1 MQLVEHYLMKR
12 RMKNCVPD
20 SIVQFAS
27 RAALLVTTPLAA
39 AHAPALLRGM
49 ILAIGNGKH
58 TRETGAGHVR
68 QVGIHATAS
77 FNRSFVRTFI
87 SSKASEEHVYLR
99 LHCFIHFLVALALCL
114 AGVAAAQTQ
123 APAKTATAATATV
136 RGHIAD
142 PTGALIPGA
151 SITVTTVAGRTV
163 ATATS
168 DSTGAYVV
176 NGLAP
181 GGYLIKAAFEG
192 FAPVSSPSVQLT
204 ASQVKRVDISM
215 ATVVEQQS
223 VTVSDEEAPMVSVEA
238 SGNTS
243 SVVLK
248 DKDLDALSDDPDE
261 LSNELTALAGPAAG
275 PNGGEVYISGFTG
288 GQLPPKSAIRE
299 IRINQNPFSSE
310 YDRLGYG
317 RIEILTK
324 PGTDQLHGRF
334 FGQGNDDAF
343 NTGNP
348 FTAVIPAYH
357 SIQYNGTLSGSL
369 SKWASFFVSVE
380 ERNNQNASVYTA
392 TTAVLNPTTGVY
404 GAGVVS
410 GGLFSPSTHTEV
422 SPRFDLQLG
431 QKNTLTLRYQFERSS
446 SLPTQS
452 NSNNSTEHTL
462 QLSDAQIINDHIVN
476 ETRFQYL
483 RDISSSTPVSTAPTV
498 SVPGAFTGGGNSGQ
512 RSNDHVDHFELQNL
526 TTMSAGAHAIKFGTR
541 LRYNR
546 DANSTNS
553 NFNGSFSFPSLNSYL
568 TLLNGL
574 AAGQTFAQIGAAGGL
589 PNKLNYTVGT
599 AAVEGSVFDGALF
612 VQDDWKANQ
621 FLTLSGGLRWETQN
635 HVTDRSDWGPRV
647 AFAYALDGH
656 KNKKQAKTVLRGGY
670 GYFYDRFGLSSLLNT
685 QRFSGGPNS
694 QTQYTI
700 TNPTC
705 FDPTSISAIN
715 LSTCGPAN
723 SIAKT
728 IVQVAPN
735 YHSPYTQ
742 QLGTSLERQL
752 TKTTSLTLTFQ
763 HAYGVHQMVTR
774 DSNAY
779 MPNTFLYGDSTKTG
793 VRPNP
798 SLGIVEEYYP
808 EAVFKQNQLIVN
820 INARLTPNMGLSG
833 FYNIT
838 SANSNTGTASN
849 SYNLSQDYRRAAFA
863 SRNMLFLMGNYSGP
877 LGLTFNPFLI
887 AQSGRP
893 YNFVSP
899 NDLTG
904 DNFFNDRPSIVSA
917 SNCTASSTQY
927 VQTAFGCFNTIPQPG
942 ETIIPGNIGNGPAA
956 VAVNLRVSRAFGIGP
971 KLASA
976 GGPSSGGGPGGGG
989 PGGGGP
995 GGGGIG
1001 GGPGGGGGRGGGGF
1015 GGGGFGGGGRG
1026 MMGGSANTGHKY
1038 SLSFSAQALNLFNN
1052 INYGQPVGTVNSP
1065 NFGHSTGLA
1074 YGIFSSGS
1082 AARRIF
1088 VQASFSF

>member
-1 MQLVEHYLMKR
+1 VH
-12 RMKNCVPD
+12 
-20 SIVQFAS
+20 
-27 RAALLVTTPLAA
+27 
-39 AHAPALLRGM
+39 
-49 ILAIGNGKH
+49 
-58 TRETGAGHVR
+58 
-68 QVGIHATAS
+68 
-77 FNRSFVRTFI
+77 TFI
-87 SSKASEEHVYLR
+87 SSKASEEHVYLK
-99 LHCFIHFLVALALCL
+99 LHCFIRFLVVLALFL
-114 AGVAAAQTQ
+114 PVVAAAQTQ
-123 APAKTATAATATV
+123 APAKTATIATATV
-136 RGHIAD
+136 NGHIAD

-151 SITVTTVAGRTV
+151 RVTVTTAAGKSV

-181 GGYLIKAAFEG
+181 GAYMIKAAFEG
-192 FAPVSSPSVQLT
+192 FAPVSSPAIQLA

-348 FTAVIPAYH
+348 FTSAIPAYH

-369 SKWASFFVSVE
+369 SKWASFFISVE
-380 ERNNQNASVYTA
+380 QRNNQNASVYTA
-392 TTAVLNPTTGVY
+392 TTAVLNPTTGTY
-404 GAGVVS
+404 GSAIVA

-431 QKNTLTLRYQFERSS
+431 QKNTLTLRYQFERFNSS
-446 SLPTQS
+446 GNIGTTSLPTQS
-452 NSNNSTEHTL
+452 SSIDSTEQTL

-498 SVPGAFTGGGNSGQ
+498 SVPGAFMGGGYSGQ

-553 NFNGSFSFPSLNSYL
+553 NFNGSFSFSSLNSYL

-574 AAGQTFAQIGAAGGL
+574 ATGQTYAQIGAAGGL
-589 PNKLNYTVGT
+589 PNKLNYTVG
-599 AAVEGSVFDGALF
+599 AGAVEASVFDGALF

-621 FLTLSGGLRWETQN
+621 FLTLSGGLRWETQTN
-635 HVTDRSDWGPRV
+635 VADRSDWGPRV

-656 KNKKQAKTVLRGGY
+656 KDKKQAKTVLRGGY
-670 GYFYDRFGLSSLLNT
+670 GYFYDRFGLTSLLNT
-685 QRFSGGPNS
+685 RRFSGGPNS

-705 FDPTSISAIN
+705 FTATSLSSID
-715 LSTCGPAN
+715 LSTCGPAS

-742 QLGTSLERQL
+742 QLGASLERQL
-752 TKTTSLTLTFQ
+752 SKTTSLTVTFQ
-763 HAYGVHQMVTR
+763 HAFGIHQMVTR

-779 MPNTFLYGDSTKTG
+779 LPGTFAYGSATLTG

-808 EAVFKQNQLIVN
+808 EAVFKQNQVIVN
-820 INARLTPNMGLSG
+820 INARLTRNMGLSG

-838 SANSNTGTASN
+838 SAHSNTGTASN
-849 SYNLSQDYRRAAFA
+849 SYNLSQDYRRAGFA

-877 LGLTFNPFLI
+877 LGFTFNPFLL

-917 SNCTASSTQY
+917 SNCTGSSTQY
-927 VQTAFGCFNTIPQPG
+927 VQTSSGCFNTIPQAG
-942 ETIIPGNIGNGPAA
+942 ETIIPGNMGNGPAA
-956 VAVNLRVSRAFGIGP
+956 IAVNLRISRAFGIGP
-971 KLASA
+971 KLESE
-976 GGPSSGGGPGGGG
+976 GGSGSGGGPGGGG
-989 PGGGGP
+989 PGGG
-995 GGGGIG
+995 IG
-1001 GGPGGGGGRGGGGF
+1001 GGPGGGGGHGGGGF

-1052 INYGQPVGTVNSP
+1052 INYGQPIGTVNSP

-1074 YGIFSSGS
+1074 NGIFSSGS

>member
-1 MQLVEHYLMKR
+1 MEHHR
-12 RMKNCVPD
+12 ITCRMKNCVPD
-20 SIVQFAS
+20 STVQFAPS
-27 RAALLVTTPLAA
+27 GVLRGTTPSAA
-39 AHAPALLRGM
+39 ECPSALLRGT
-49 ILAIGNGKH
+49 IADKQRWNTQTANPRGDG
-58 TRETGAGHVR
+58 RQGETPT
-68 QVGIHATAS
+68 TAS
-77 FNRSFVRTFI
+77 FNRSFVHTFI
-87 SSKASEEHVYLR
+87 SSKASEEHVYLK
-99 LHCFIHFLVALALCL
+99 LHCFIRFLVVLALFL
-114 AGVAAAQTQ
+114 PVVAAAQTQ
-123 APAKTATAATATV
+123 APAKTATIATAAV
-136 RGHIAD
+136 NGHIAD

-151 SITVTTVAGRTV
+151 RVTVTTAAGKSV

-181 GGYLIKAAFEG
+181 GAYIIKAAFEG
-192 FAPVSSPSVQLT
+192 FAPVSSPAIQLA

-299 IRINQNPFSSE
+299 IRIIQNPFSSE

-348 FTAVIPAYH
+348 FTSAIPAYH

-369 SKWASFFVSVE
+369 SKWASFFISVE
-380 ERNNQNASVYTA
+380 QRNNQNASVYTA
-392 TTAVLNPTTGVY
+392 TTAVLNPTTGTY
-404 GAGVVS
+404 GSAVVA

-431 QKNTLTLRYQFERSS
+431 QKNTLTLRYQFERFNSS
-446 SLPTQS
+446 GNIGTTSLPTQS
-452 NSNNSTEHTL
+452 SSIDSTEQTL

-498 SVPGAFTGGGNSGQ
+498 SVPGAFMGGGYSGQ

-553 NFNGSFSFPSLNSYL
+553 NFNGSFSFSSLNSYL

-574 AAGQTFAQIGAAGGL
+574 ATGQTYAQIGAAGGL
-589 PNKLNYTVGT
+589 PNKLNYTVG
-599 AAVEGSVFDGALF
+599 AGAVEASVFDGALF

-621 FLTLSGGLRWETQN
+621 FLTLSGGLRWETQTN
-635 HVTDRSDWGPRV
+635 VADRSDWGPRV

-656 KNKKQAKTVLRGGY
+656 KDKKQAKTVLRGGY
-670 GYFYDRFGLSSLLNT
+670 GYFYDRFGLTSLLNT
-685 QRFSGGPNS
+685 RRFSGGPNS

-705 FDPTSISAIN
+705 FTATSLSSID
-715 LSTCGPAN
+715 LSTCGPAS

-742 QLGTSLERQL
+742 QPGASLERQL
-752 TKTTSLTLTFQ
+752 SKTTSLTVTFQ
-763 HAYGVHQMVTR
+763 HAFGIHQMVTR

-779 MPNTFLYGDSTKTG
+779 LPGTFAYGSATLTG

-808 EAVFKQNQLIVN
+808 EAVFKQNQVIVN
-820 INARLTPNMGLSG
+820 INARLTRNMGLSG

-838 SANSNTGTASN
+838 SAHSNTGTASN
-849 SYNLSQDYRRAAFA
+849 SYNLSQDYRRAGFA

-877 LGLTFNPFLI
+877 LGFTFNPFLL

-917 SNCTASSTQY
+917 SNCTGSSTQY
-927 VQTAFGCFNTIPQPG
+927 VQTSSGCFNTIPQAG
-942 ETIIPGNIGNGPAA
+942 ETIIPGNMGNGPSA
-956 VAVNLRVSRAFGIGP
+956 VAVNLRISRAFGIGP
-971 KLASA
+971 KLESE
-976 GGPSSGGGPGGGG
+976 GG
-989 PGGGGP
+989 
-995 GGGGIG
+995 
-1001 GGPGGGGGRGGGGF
+1001 
-1015 GGGGFGGGGRG
+1015 
-1026 MMGGSANTGHKY
+1026 
-1038 SLSFSAQALNLFNN
+1038 
-1052 INYGQPVGTVNSP
+1052 
-1065 NFGHSTGLA
+1065 
-1074 YGIFSSGS
+1074 
-1082 AARRIF
+1082 
-1088 VQASFSF
+1088 